1 MNPKN
6 VSNWVALASHFSLL
20 IFSSS
25 VWAENAPD
33 STIEELVV
41 RSHPLSAQGLSQP
54 ISILSGEALSASL
67 ATSLGDTL
75 SVISGVHSSSFGQA
89 VSRPVIRGLSGPRV
103 KIMEDR
109 IDSLDVSVSSPDH
122 VTTIEPFSAKSMEV
136 LKGPSTLLYG
146 SGAIGGVVDI
156 HTGRIP
162 HEVPEKLTA
171 DFEQRLTDNANQST
185 TSGRLEAGFGNIA
198 IHLDAFRRD
207 AEEYEIPGYAE
218 SELFRM
224 NEEAYGD
231 HDDHDDHDEH
241 DNHDDHEDEEEVFGR
256 LTGSQL
262 EAEGGAFGVSY
273 TGDRGFFGVA
283 VSSYDAEYGLPGHSH
298 HHHDEHGDDDHDE
311 HGDDDHDEHGDGD
324 HGEEDHEEHGDEL
337 PPVLDLSQTRIDME
351 AELQS
356 PFNGVEAINVR
367 LGYNDYEHTEVEGD
381 EGGTTFATEAWE
393 ARVEVRHSEVF
404 GITGVWGIQGSD
416 REFSALGAEAFVPP
430 VDTQSYGMFW
440 VGQAMTASALNLEGG
455 VRLERVQQDPSSGQ
469 SRDFTLGSVSFGLAK
484 NLSDGWRISG
494 QFDRSNRA
502 PIAEELYSFGPH
514 LATQTYEIGN
524 DSLDKETASNVSAT
538 LSYVSERFD
547 FATNVYVT
555 EFSDFI
561 YEQNTGREEDELPV
575 FEWRQDDATFRGYEI
590 DAEWRFL
597 NWNSGSL
604 SLSATYDSVKAQ
616 LDRGSNRNLPRIPPK
631 RSRLSLHYRQ
641 GSFKGDLGFRR
652 VSDQSDVSLNELATM
667 GYDDLYAHISYSM
680 DIGDS
685 DLILF
690 MNGRNLTD
698 DEQRQRSSFIGQL
711 APKPGRTLEMGLKI
725 SL

>member
-1 MNPKN
+1 MKPKIIFI
-6 VSNWVALASHFSLL
+6 WVAIASQLSLL
-20 IFSSS
+20 MFSSS
-25 VWAENAPD
+25 IRAENAPD
-33 STIEELVV
+33 PAIEEVVV

-54 ISILSGEALSASL
+54 ISVLSGEALSASL
-67 ATSLGDTL
+67 AASLGDTL

-162 HEVPEKLTA
+162 HEVPENLTA
-171 DFEQRLTDNANQST
+171 DFEQRLTDNANQRT
-185 TSGRLEAGFGNIA
+185 TSGRFETGFGNFA
-198 IHLDAFRRD
+198 LHFDAFRRD
-207 AEEYEIPGYAE
+207 ADEYDIPGYAE
-218 SELFRM
+218 SELFRL
-224 NEEAYGD
+224 NEESHGD
-231 HDDHDDHDEH
+231 HDDHEDV
-241 DNHDDHEDEEEVFGR
+241 HDDHEDEEEVFGR

-273 TGDRGFFGVA
+273 IGDRGTFGVA

-298 HHHDEHGDDDHDE
+298 HHHDEHG
-311 HGDDDHDEHGDGD
+311 
-324 HGEEDHEEHGDEL
+324 EEDHDEHGDEL
-337 PPVLDLSQTRIDME
+337 PPVLDLSQTRIDLE
-351 AELQS
+351 TELRS
-356 PFNGVEAINVR
+356 PFNGVEAINIR

-393 ARVEVRHSEVF
+393 ARMEVRHSEIY

-430 VDTQSYGMFW
+430 VDTQSYGIFW
-440 VGQAMTASALNLEGG
+440 VGQLMTANELNLEGG

-469 SRDFTLGSVSFGLAK
+469 SRDFTLGSVSLGLGK
-484 NLSDGWRISG
+484 SLSDRWRVSG
-494 QFDRSNRA
+494 QIDRSNRA

-524 DSLDKETASNVSAT
+524 DSLDKETASNLSAT
-538 LSYVSERFD
+538 LSYASDRFN
-547 FATNVYVT
+547 FAANVYVT
-555 EFSDFI
+555 QFSDFI
-561 YEQNTGREEDELPV
+561 YEQNAGREEDELPV

-597 NWNSGSL
+597 NWNGGSL
-604 SLSATYDSVKAQ
+604 GLSATYDSVKAQ

-641 GSFKGDLGFRR
+641 GPLKGDLGFRR
-652 VSDQSDVSLNELATM
+652 VSDQSDVALNELATL
-667 GYDDLYAHISYSM
+667 GYDDLYAHISYSVA
-680 DIGDS
+680 IGGS
-685 DLILF
+685 DLTVFI
-690 MNGRNLTD
+690 NGRNLTD
-698 DEQRQRSSFIGQL
+698 DEQRQHSSFIGQL

>member
-1 MNPKN
+1 MKPKITFI
-6 VSNWVALASHFSLL
+6 WVAMASQLSL
-20 IFSSS
+20 IMFSSS
-25 VWAENAPD
+25 IWAENAPD
-33 STIEELVV
+33 PAIEEVVV

-54 ISILSGEALSASL
+54 VSVLSGEALSASL
-67 ATSLGDTL
+67 AASLGDTL

-162 HEVPEKLTA
+162 REVPKNLTA
-171 DFEQRLTDNANQST
+171 DFEQRLTDNANQRT
-185 TSGRLEAGFGNIA
+185 TSGRFETGFGNFA
-198 IHLDAFRRD
+198 VHFDAFSRD
-207 AEEYEIPGYAE
+207 ADEYDIPGYTE

-224 NEEAYGD
+224 NEESHGD
-231 HDDHDDHDEH
+231 HEDDHDNHEDDHDDHEDDH
-241 DNHDDHEDEEEVFGR
+241 DNHEDEEEVFGR

-273 TGDRGFFGVA
+273 IGDRGFFGVA

-298 HHHDEHGDDDHDE
+298 HHHDEHGEEDHE
-311 HGDDDHDEHGDGD
+311 ER
-324 HGEEDHEEHGDEL
+324 GEEDHDEHGDEL
-337 PPVLDLSQTRIDME
+337 PPVLDLSQTRIDLE
-351 AELQS
+351 AELNS
-356 PFNGVEAINVR
+356 AFSSVEAINIR

-393 ARVEVRHSEVF
+393 ARMEVRHSEIY

-430 VDTQSYGMFW
+430 VDTQSYGIFW
-440 VGQAMTASALNLEGG
+440 VGQLMTENELNLEGG

-469 SRDFTLGSVSFGLAK
+469 SRDFTLGSVSLGLGK
-484 NLSDGWRISG
+484 NLSDRWRLSG
-494 QFDRSNRA
+494 QIDRSNRA

-514 LATQTYEIGN
+514 LATQTYEIGS
-524 DSLDKETASNVSAT
+524 DSLNKETASNVSAT
-538 LSYVSERFD
+538 LSYASDRFNV
-547 FATNVYVT
+547 AANVYVT
-555 EFSDFI
+555 QFSDFI
-561 YEQNTGREEDELPV
+561 YEQNAGREEDELPV

-597 NWNSGSL
+597 NWNGGSL
-604 SLSATYDSVKAQ
+604 SLSATYDSVKAK
-616 LDRGSNRNLPRIPPK
+616 LDRGNNRNLPRIPPK

-641 GSFKGDLGFRR
+641 GPFKGDLGFRR
-652 VSDQSDVSLNELATM
+652 VSDQSDVAFNELATL

-680 DIGDS
+680 DIGSS
-685 DLILF
+685 DLTLF

-698 DEQRQRSSFIGQL
+698 DEQRQHSSFIGQL

>member
-1 MNPKN
+1 MKPKITFI
-6 VSNWVALASHFSLL
+6 WVAMASQLSL
-20 IFSSS
+20 IMFSSS
-25 VWAENAPD
+25 IWAENAPD
-33 STIEELVV
+33 PAIEEVVV

-54 ISILSGEALSASL
+54 VSVLSGEALSASL
-67 ATSLGDTL
+67 AASLGDTL

-162 HEVPEKLTA
+162 HEVPENLTA
-171 DFEQRLTDNANQST
+171 DFEQRLTDNANQRT
-185 TSGRLEAGFGNIA
+185 TSGRFETGFGNFA
-198 IHLDAFRRD
+198 VHFDAFSRD
-207 AEEYEIPGYAE
+207 ADEYDIPGYTE
-218 SELFRM
+218 SEQFRM
-224 NEEAYGD
+224 NEESHGD
-231 HDDHDDHDEH
+231 HDDHEDD
-241 DNHDDHEDEEEVFGR
+241 HDDHEDEEEVFGR

-273 TGDRGFFGVA
+273 IGDRGTFGVA

-298 HHHDEHGDDDHDE
+298 HHHDEHG
-311 HGDDDHDEHGDGD
+311 
-324 HGEEDHEEHGDEL
+324 EEDHDEHGDEL
-337 PPVLDLSQTRIDME
+337 PPVLDLSQTRIDLE
-351 AELQS
+351 AELRS
-356 PFNGVEAINVR
+356 PFNGVEAINIR

-393 ARVEVRHSEVF
+393 ARMEVRHSEIY

-430 VDTQSYGMFW
+430 VDTQSYGIFW
-440 VGQAMTASALNLEGG
+440 VGQLMTANELNLEGG

-469 SRDFTLGSVSFGLAK
+469 SRDFTLGSVSLGLGK
-484 NLSDGWRISG
+484 SLSDRWRVSG
-494 QFDRSNRA
+494 QIDRSNRA

-524 DSLDKETASNVSAT
+524 DSLDNETASNLSAT
-538 LSYVSERFD
+538 LSYASDRFN
-547 FATNVYVT
+547 FAANVYVT
-555 EFSDFI
+555 QFSDFI
-561 YEQNTGREEDELPV
+561 YEQNAGREEDELPV

-597 NWNSGSL
+597 NWNGGSL

-641 GSFKGDLGFRR
+641 GPLKGDLGFRR
-652 VSDQSDVSLNELATM
+652 VSDQSDVALNELATL
-667 GYDDLYAHISYSM
+667 GYDDLYAHISYSVA
-680 DIGDS
+680 IGGS
-685 DLILF
+685 DLTVFI
-690 MNGRNLTD
+690 NGRNLTD
-698 DEQRQRSSFIGQL
+698 DEQRQHSSFIGQL